1 MKVWGNANM
10 NLKEFTLKIGYRVN
24 GKYNEESLDSSN
36 VRNGYSGEYFDVRDE
51 GGENAVKIVVNAK
64 TPVKAELAEL
74 IYDRYYEQTERFF
87 ANGFQSWTSSREYK
101 RTDTQYGLR
110 TLSNLPIAR
119 TFSGASGDY
128 AFTEYGKSLYHSFS
142 YTYFRIDEK
151 VELVG
156 SLNERTGYTIFY
168 ADYAQNVFA
177 AVKDVEGLTLD
188 GEYELFDIVRFQGAY
203 DDVFDAYFA
212 LYPRKNTGR
221 VQHLAG
227 YTSWY
232 NYYQNINEEIIL
244 RDLEGLSKAGKN
256 ANIFQIDDG
265 YETKVGDWDMDTV
278 KFPNGLAP
286 IVEKIHAQGL
296 MAGLWYAPFA
306 AQFKANVIKNHPDW
320 LIRNKHG
327 RPVVSGIA
335 WGGFY
340 ALDFEKEEVR
350 EYIKSFFDKVF
361 NEWHF
366 DMVKLDFLYAAAIE
380 PRNGKTR
387 GQLMCEAMDFL
398 RECCGEKII
407 LGCGV
412 PLAPAFGVVDAC
424 RISCDVENTFKE
436 KFYVKVTNQEIISAK
451 MAMINS
457 IYRRHLN
464 GRIWAN
470 DPDVFFLRDDGMKK
484 AGYTMQQKQ
493 LLAKVNHI
501 FGDVLFVSDDIG
513 AYDDVK
519 MQILLDS
526 YKKFDGKVLS
536 AEHIA
541 PEILKVVFVENGRKQ
556 MLVFDDLSGDY
567 IVQEAE

>member
-1 MKVWGNANM
+1 M
-10 NLKEFTLKIGYRVN
+10 NIKDFTLKIGYRLD
-24 GKYNEESLDSSN
+24 GKYQEESIDSCD
-36 VRNGYSGEYFDVRDE
+36 VKNGYSDEIFDVRDE

-64 TPVKAELAEL
+64 KAVKAELAEL
-74 IYDRYYEQTERFF
+74 IYDHYYEQTERFF

-101 RTDTQYGLR
+101 RNDVQYGLR

-128 AFTEYGKSLYHSFS
+128 AFTEYGKDLYHSFS
-142 YTYFRIDEK
+142 YTYFRINEK
-151 VELVG
+151 VEFVG

-168 ADYAQNVFA
+168 ADYAQNIFA

-188 GEYELFDIVRFQGAY
+188 GEYQLFDIVRVQGTY
-203 DDVFDAYFA
+203 DEAFDKYFE

-221 VQHLAG
+221 VKHLAG

-244 RDLEGLSKAGKN
+244 RDLQGLSRAGKN

-286 IVEKIHAQGL
+286 IVDRIHEQGL

-306 AQFKANVIKNHPDW
+306 AQFGANVIKNHPDW

-327 RPVVSGIA
+327 RAVISGIA

-350 EYIKSFFDKVF
+350 EYIKAFFDKVF

-398 RECCGEKII
+398 RECCGDKII

-451 MAMINS
+451 MAMVNS

-484 AGYTMQQKQ
+484 AGYTLQQKK

-501 FGDVLFVSDDIG
+501 FGDVLFVSDNVG

-519 MQILLDS
+519 MQILLDA
-526 YKKFDGKVLS
+526 YRKFDGKVLS

-541 PEILKVVFVENGRKQ
+541 PEILKVVYEEDGRQQ

-567 IVQEAE
+567 IVKDL

>member
-1 MKVWGNANM
+1 MGAIGM
-10 NLKEFTLKIGYRVN
+10 NIKDFTLKIGYRLD
-24 GKYNEESLDSSN
+24 GRYQEESVDSSD
-36 VRNGYSGEYFDVRDE
+36 VKKGYSSDVFDVRDE
-51 GGENAVKIVVNAK
+51 GGEDCVKIVINAK
-64 TPVKAELAEL
+64 VPVKAQLAEL
-74 IYDRYYEQTERFF
+74 IYDKYYEQTERFF

-101 RTDTQYGLR
+101 KGGVQYGLR

-128 AFTEYGKSLYHSFS
+128 AFTEYGKDLYHSFS
-142 YTYFRIDEK
+142 YTYFRIDDK

-168 ADYAQNVFA
+168 ADYAQNIFA
-177 AVKDVEGLTLD
+177 AVKDVEGLTFD
-188 GEYELFDIVRFQGAY
+188 GEYELFDIVRTQGSY
-203 DDVFDAYFA
+203 DEAFDAYFA

-221 VQHLAG
+221 VGHLAG

-244 RDLEGLSKAGKN
+244 RDLQGLKRAGAS

-265 YETKVGDWDMDTV
+265 YETKVGDWDMDTA

-286 IVEKIHAQGL
+286 IVDKIHEQGL

-306 AQFKANVIKNHPDW
+306 AQFKANVIKDHPDW

-327 RPVVSGIA
+327 KPVISGIA

-350 EYIKSFFDKVF
+350 AYIKAFFDKVF

-398 RECCGEKII
+398 RECCGDKII

-451 MAMINS
+451 MAMVNS

-484 AGYTMQQKQ
+484 AGYTLQQKK
-493 LLAKVNHI
+493 LLATVNHI
-501 FGDVLFVSDDIG
+501 FGDVLFVSDNVG

-519 MQILLDS
+519 MQILLDA
-526 YKKFDGKVLS
+526 YKKFDGKVIS

-541 PEILKVVFVENGRKQ
+541 PDMLKVVFEEGGKKQ

-567 IVQEAE
+567 IIQNV

>member
-1 MKVWGNANM
+1 M
-10 NLKEFTLKIGYRVN
+10 NIKDYTLKIGYRLD
-24 GKYNEESLDSSN
+24 GKYQEESIDSCDIK
-36 VRNGYSGEYFDVRDE
+36 NGYSDEIFDVRDE
-51 GGENAVKIVVNAK
+51 GGENAVKIVVNSKKA
-64 TPVKAELAEL
+64 VKAELAEL
-74 IYDRYYEQTERFF
+74 IYDHYYEQTERFF

-101 RTDTQYGLR
+101 RNDVQYGLR
-110 TLSNLPIAR
+110 TLSKLPIVR

-128 AFTEYGKSLYHSFS
+128 AFTEYGKDLYHSFS

-168 ADYAQNVFA
+168 ADYAQNIFA

-188 GEYELFDIVRFQGAY
+188 GEYRLFDIVRVQGTY
-203 DDVFDAYFA
+203 DEAFDKYFE

-221 VQHLAG
+221 VKHLAG

-244 RDLEGLSKAGKN
+244 RDLQGLARAGKN
-256 ANIFQIDDG
+256 ANIFQIDDR

-286 IVEKIHAQGL
+286 IVDKIHEQGL

-306 AQFKANVIKNHPDW
+306 AQFKANIIKNHPDW

-327 RPVVSGIA
+327 RPVISGIA

-350 EYIKSFFDKVF
+350 EYIKAFFDKVF

-398 RECCGEKII
+398 RECCGDKII

-451 MAMINS
+451 MAMVNS

-484 AGYTMQQKQ
+484 AGYTLQQKK

-501 FGDVLFVSDDIG
+501 FGDVLFVSDNVG

-519 MQILLDS
+519 MQILLDA
-526 YKKFDGKVLS
+526 YRKFDGKVLS

-541 PEILKVVFVENGRKQ
+541 PEILKVVFEEDGRKQ

-567 IVQEAE
+567 IVQDI

>member
-1 MKVWGNANM
+1 M
-10 NLKEFTLKIGYRVN
+10 NIKDYTLKIGYRLD
-24 GKYNEESLDSSN
+24 GKYQEESIDSCDIK
-36 VRNGYSGEYFDVRDE
+36 NGYSDEIFGIRDE

-64 TPVKAELAEL
+64 KAVKAELAEL
-74 IYDRYYEQTERFF
+74 IYDHYYEQTERFF

-101 RTDTQYGLR
+101 RNDVQYGLR
-110 TLSNLPIAR
+110 TLSKLPIAR

-128 AFTEYGKSLYHSFS
+128 AFTEYGKDLYHSFS

-156 SLNERTGYTIFY
+156 SLDERTGYTIFY
-168 ADYAQNVFA
+168 ADYAQNIFA

-188 GEYELFDIVRFQGAY
+188 GEYRLFDIVRVQGTY
-203 DDVFDAYFA
+203 DEAFDKYFE

-221 VQHLAG
+221 VKHLAG

-244 RDLEGLSKAGKN
+244 RDLQGLARAGKN

-286 IVEKIHAQGL
+286 IVDRIHEQGL

-327 RPVVSGIA
+327 RPVISGIA

-350 EYIKSFFDKVF
+350 EYIKAFFDKVF

-398 RECCGEKII
+398 RECCGDKII

-451 MAMINS
+451 MAMVNS
-457 IYRRHLN
+457 VYRRHLN

-484 AGYTMQQKQ
+484 AGYTLQQKK

-501 FGDVLFVSDDIG
+501 FGDVLFVSDNVG

-519 MQILLDS
+519 MQILLDA
-526 YKKFDGKVLS
+526 YRKFDGKVLS

-541 PEILKVVFVENGRKQ
+541 PEILKVVFEEDGTKQ

-567 IVQEAE
+567 IVQDI

>member
-24 GKYNEESLDSSN
+24 GKYNEESLDSSD
-36 VRNGYSGEYFDVRDE
+36 VKNGYSGEYFDVRDE

-541 PEILKVVFVENGRKQ
+541 PEILKVVFIENGRKQ